1 MTRYDRNILIEQSL
15 DPDRT
20 DMINISSYIGDD
32 DIVDLDWDEL
42 LECTSS
48 KIRDESDLEGLLQTM
63 YDLDILE
70 ILDFENGEI
79 G

>member
-15 DPDRT
+15 DPDRI
-20 DMINISSYIGDD
+20 DMINISSALGDD
-32 DIVDLDWDEL
+32 DTVDLDWDDL
-42 LECTSS
+42 LECTST
-48 KIRDESDLEGLLQTM
+48 KIRDEVDLEELLQSM